1 MGVKYRMANK
11 KESNPYIARCQKCG
25 SKTVLNL
32 RRVNKTATSFKPCNE
47 CSRKGETHDIHN
59 TLTKSGKE
67 KKTIHRIIGKV
78 TRIKKNSLKIQWFR

>member
-32 RRVNKTATSFKPCNE
+32 KRVNKTATSFKPCKICTQN
-47 CSRKGETHDIHN
+47 GNTYDIHD
-59 TLTKSGKE
+59 TIKEKGKE

-78 TRIKKNSLKIQWFR
+78 TRTTKNSLKIQWFK